1 MKQIKIIYKD
11 KTYLLFFILLV
22 LCVTK
27 KINSQ
32 TLEEVRDYIY
42 NKTEIKHKE
51 IVYKQVIQETRWLK
65 CTKCS
70 LDYNNLFGF
79 YWKKKYLVFSS
90 WEDSIIYY
98 EQWQKR
104 HYIKGDY
111 YEFLKNRPFATDPM
125 YISKL
130 KHIKL

>member
-32 TLEEVRDYIY
+32 TLEEVKDYIY

-98 EQWQKR
+98 EKWQKR